1 MAKRFN
7 QGKTRLDLLHPRA
20 TQDMAEAFT
29 FGANKYGDYNWHKGM
44 EWTKM
49 IASAKRHLLAI
60 ERGED
65 YDSESGLLH
74 VAHLAANIHML
85 NAYYYIYPMGDDRIQ
100 NPLARRNIAIDI
112 EIIADSYPA
121 SVDLNGKKII
131 GDEQI
136 QQFYTALQPSVKATD
151 FPFRPICYISDRTGV
166 DDAVIVKWLKTHDF
180 NIYTPI
186 IKRDEITSYQIDIV
200 IHTNYETYLHLREAG
215 MCVYLWDMPYN
226 RFANVGHFR
235 MDLPKLKSLFG

>member
-20 TQDMAEAFT
+20 TQDLAEAFT

-65 YDSESGLLH
+65 YDAESGLLH

-85 NAYYYIYPMGDDRIQ
+85 NAYYYIYPMGDNRVQ
-100 NPLARRNIAIDI
+100 NPLMKRNVAIDI
-112 EIIADSYPA
+112 EVIADSYTA
-121 SVDLNGKKII
+121 SLELKGIKLI

-136 QQFYTALQPSVKATD
+136 NHFYSNLAPSVKASD
-151 FPFRPICYISDRTGV
+151 IPFQPVCYISKRTSC
-166 DDAVIVKWLKTHDF
+166 DMNDWLKRNGF
-180 NIYTPI
+180 NMYTPI
-186 IKRDEITSYQIDIV
+186 IKQEDVPSYNIDIV
-200 IHTNYETYLHLREAG
+200 IHTDYDVYLHLRELG
-215 MCVYLWDMPYN
+215 LCVYLWDMPYN

-235 MDLPKLKSLFG
+235 MNIDKLKSLFN